1 MNLREIDDNFSIAEQ
16 IHESD
21 LMILKEAGY
30 TDIVCNR
37 PDYEDPGQPCFAE
50 LEAEAVK
57 HGLRT
62 HHLAFDGRDFTPS
75 HIAGLREVLDSAEGK
90 TVAFC
95 RTGNRSLL
103 LWSRVD
109 RDD

>member
-16 IHESD
+16 IHKHD

-30 TDIVCNR
+30 TDVVCNR
-37 PDYEDPGQPCFAE
+37 PDNEDPGQPAFAE
-50 LEAEAVK
+50 LEAEAIK
-57 HGLRT
+57 IGMKT
-62 HHLAFDGRDFTPS
+62 HHLAFDGRNYSPD
-75 HIAGLREVLDSAEGK
+75 HVVGLEEVLNGATGK

-95 RTGNRSLL
+95 RTGTRSLL

-109 RDD
+109 TDG